1 MSRLLRRSSADA
13 PVCLCRQT
21 RRDTGNQGGGGRTAM
36 RAKNRTRY
44 GVFKE
49 TELPLEVVI
58 LMLGGLAML
67 ITGLLLL
74 PVSAGLLPYYANGLY
89 GLLLVMFAL
98 QAISLGKTPFGD
110 MKRSRPLLVAGV
122 MVAAVGIVT
131 CFIPV
136 FGLIPRLLLFLCFA
150 PGGLLLLLQMC
161 LCKDKLRRWAGYGG
175 IFRHLIASCSA
186 VYVLSILTGLLVWN
200 ENLLTTP
207 ATAVAAMAFGMAIL
221 YLATVLRRIYAGHP
235 EAQTLP
241 AGDVALSTDQAMLML
256 TGVFMLLLGLLLV
269 PVGLGLL
276 PFSASAQLGLLMVI
290 FAVQMLASGSTP
302 IGPFPR
308 SRLVIGCG
316 LLFATLG
323 IIACIVPGILVAALT
338 VLVGVLNIL
347 GGILSLSKTW
357 ASRPRQPEGSRQPAP
372 PVFARLF
379 KAQSTMNLLTVM
391 FGVSML
397 VPGLVATPVIGVIL
411 AANGCVLL
419 YLLSILVVL
428 DKSPDGTKKV
438 V

>member
-1 MSRLLRRSSADA
+1 MPPQSADA
-13 PVCLCRQT
+13 ADSLKNDEPVVAPQQ
-21 RRDTGNQGGGGRTAM
+21 RRRASLPVQADSPGYRKPGGGDGRTAM

-110 MKRSRPLLVAGV
+110 MKRSKPLLVAGV

-150 PGGLLLLLQMC
+150 PCGLLLLLQMC

-200 ENLLTTP
+200 ENLLT
-207 ATAVAAMAFGMAIL
+207 V
-221 YLATVLRRIYAGHP
+221 V
-235 EAQTLP
+235 
-241 AGDVALSTDQAMLML
+241 
-256 TGVFMLLLGLLLV
+256 
-269 PVGLGLL
+269 
-276 PFSASAQLGLLMVI
+276 
-290 FAVQMLASGSTP
+290 
-302 IGPFPR
+302 
-308 SRLVIGCG
+308 
-316 LLFATLG
+316 
-323 IIACIVPGILVAALT
+323 
-338 VLVGVLNIL
+338 
-347 GGILSLSKTW
+347 
-357 ASRPRQPEGSRQPAP
+357 
-372 PVFARLF
+372 
-379 KAQSTMNLLTVM
+379 

-397 VPGLVATPVIGVIL
+397 VPGLVATLVIGVIL